1 MAGRQKSDE
10 KRDEILAAA
19 EQEFARREFHQ
30 VLMDDVA
37 ARAGVGK
44 GTLYRYFPTKEEL
57 FLAMVLRGLDE
68 SHGEFLRAFDDESAS
83 LENIL
88 ESSVGHMLS
97 YFRGREPLLALFQRH
112 EDKLPQAD
120 TELWRQR
127 RDEAIAAIAGALD
140 RAEKTGGLRDVDT
153 RIAAMMLLGM
163 VRTAVF
169 YPRPEMTPQAMA
181 HEIVNL
187 FLNGVRRQAP
197 ASKRAG
203 LRAVR
208 GARA

>member
-19 EQEFARREFHQ
+19 EQEFARRDFHQ

-68 SHGEFLRAFDDESAS
+68 SHGEFLRAFADETTS
-83 LENIL
+83 LETIL
-88 ESSVGHMLS
+88 ETSVGHMLD
-97 YFRGREPLLALFQRH
+97 YFRGRGPLLALFLRY
-112 EDKLPQAD
+112 EDRLPQAD
-120 TELWRQR
+120 TELWHQR

-140 RAEKTGGLRDVDT
+140 RASQSGGIRDVDT
-153 RIAAMMLLGM
+153 RIAAQMLLGM

-169 YPRPEMTPQAMA
+169 YQHPEMSPPRMA
-181 HEIVNL
+181 HEIVSL
-187 FLNGVRRQAP
+187 FLNGVRQQAP
-197 ASKRAG
+197 ASRRGG